1 MNELSND
8 WKEDCLH
15 FWGKVL
21 TGKYC
26 HWCADWDYLSLDET
40 CHPFAYCNCERD
52 EWDMNEKIKELAE
65 QAEEAARKNNPYWQM
80 SDEFPEDKIWRE
92 KFAELIIQECSNVV
106 NDFALQLASEPE
118 HIFNILGENLLVSIK
133 ITDAAHKIKE
143 HFGVE

>member
-52 EWDMNEKIKELAE
+52 EWDMIEKNSIKE
-65 QAEEAARKNNPYWQM
+65 
-80 SDEFPEDKIWRE
+80 
-92 KFAELIIQECSNVV
+92 ELQ
-106 NDFALQLASEPE
+106 
-118 HIFNILGENLLVSIK
+118 
-133 ITDAAHKIKE
+133 KE
-143 HFGVE
+143 MLKGDINETKTT